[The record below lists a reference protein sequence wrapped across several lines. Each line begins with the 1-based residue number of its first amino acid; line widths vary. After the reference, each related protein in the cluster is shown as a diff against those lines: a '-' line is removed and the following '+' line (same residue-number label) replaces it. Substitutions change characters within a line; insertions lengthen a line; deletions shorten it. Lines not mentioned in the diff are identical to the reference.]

1 MVDVALQSA
10 FTDLCTQ
17 APTGDTSPLFATVAT
32 FLYFDAK
39 TNQIILH
46 AEQNFYDEV
55 FSALS
60 NVNSVKICFYDR
72 LYDLYVGVPY

>member
-46 AEQNFYDEV
+46 PEQNFYDEV
-55 FSALS
+55 FFC
-60 NVNSVKICFYDR
+60 VVKRKFR
-72 LYDLYVGVPY
+72 QDLFLR